1 VSQQINL
8 INVNP
13 HKREGAFSVRNM
25 LQALGGI
32 LLCIILVY
40 VYVAYRSSEMAG
52 QIAEVKNKQLAEQQR
67 LAGLTAEYIKQRAG
81 LTLDQELNKVTAEAT
96 AQREIINAL
105 KSGVIG
111 NTMGYSKYMQAF
123 ARQVVNGLWLTGFSV
138 EADGVQMSIS
148 GGALSPEL
156 VPGYILRLNNENI
169 MRGKTFAS
177 LQMQLPKEESGK
189 TSNRQQYLEFELKS
203 VVKSE
208 ADKR

>member
-1 VSQQINL
+1 MHHAGLCVCCVSFERDGWSGRSN
-8 INVNP
+8 
-13 HKREGAFSVRNM
+13 KK
-25 LQALGGI
+25 QA
-32 LLCIILVY
+32 
-40 VYVAYRSSEMAG
+40 AYRTTKAG
-52 QIAEVKNKQLAEQQR
+52 RFNCRVFKAACR
-67 LAGLTAEYIKQRAG
+67 S
-81 LTLDQELNKVTAEAT
+81 AEAA

>member
-138 EADGVQMSIS
+138 EADGLQMSIS
-148 GGALSPEL
+148 GGVLSPDL

-169 MRGKTFAS
+169 MRGKTFTS

>member
-13 HKREGAFSVRNM
+13 RKREGSFSVRNM

-32 LLCIILVY
+32 LLCIMLVY

-52 QIAEVKNKQLAEQQR
+52 QVEAIKNKQLTEQQR
-67 LAGLTAEYIKQRAG
+67 LAGLTAEYLKQRAG

>member
-81 LTLDQELNKVTAEAT
+81 LTLDQELNKVTAEAA

-138 EADGVQMSIS
+138 EADGLQMSIS
-148 GGALSPEL
+148 GGVLSPDL

-169 MRGKTFAS
+169 MRGKTFTS